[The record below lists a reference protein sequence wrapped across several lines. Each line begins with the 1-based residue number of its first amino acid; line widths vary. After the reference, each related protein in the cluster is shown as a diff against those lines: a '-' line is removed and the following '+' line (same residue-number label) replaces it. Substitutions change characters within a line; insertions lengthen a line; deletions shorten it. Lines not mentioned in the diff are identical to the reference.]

1 MIAMPLQA
9 SDAELRHAL
18 AERHALCLDGRWR
31 AVQPPYLGHVLE
43 LLLLTAAERG
53 WPLDA
58 LDGAEAA
65 AALRAEGGVDPR

>member
-1 MIAMPLQA
+1 M
-9 SDAELRHAL
+9 
-18 AERHALCLDGRWR
+18 
-31 AVQPPYLGHVLE
+31 QPAYLGHVLE

-58 LDGAEAA
+58 VHGAEAA